1 MEGVREVLLRAY
13 LERRRKHSSVRITG
27 ALQLL
32 SACRGSLDSASA
44 PDPSSIHHLPTP
56 APFQYAL
63 NPLDFS
69 HGWLVRHILKP
80 SAVTVCNTKNM
91 VECLSPLSA
100 STPTSESEHIEDK
113 LASHEIKQLAMPM
126 QNSASS
132 NSKIKLEVAS

>member
-1 MEGVREVLLRAY
+1 MTS
-13 LERRRKHSSVRITG
+13 KSSL
-27 ALQLL
+27 A
-32 SACRGSLDSASA
+32 
-44 PDPSSIHHLPTP
+44 
-56 APFQYAL
+56 
-63 NPLDFS
+63 N
-69 HGWLVRHILKP
+69 P

-113 LASHEIKQLAMPM
+113 LASHEICSTGRERGRPGVSNNKNNSIICIRTKQLAMPM